1 DLAGARRRPR
11 GRGDDGGQRAAARG
25 RGLAVAHPVRWPGD
39 DRDDGNLLPAGR
51 LDTAIR
57 QSLRAMNFSWWS
69 FALQAANFLILV
81 WLLRRFLFK
90 PVSAIVARRK
100 QEIARGMAEA
110 AAEKQK
116 ALDLQHELE
125 AQRAGIEA
133 ERRKAI
139 EEQGAQ
145 LAAERMK
152 MLDEAR
158 AEAEKIRNHAATQLS
173 EERAA
178 ATEELFSR
186 TIELA
191 VNLAERLLR
200 GLAFPS
206 IEHAFLARVLDYM
219 DHLSAE
225 ERAALVAHLG
235 ETALVVTTAHPLDAQ
250 EEARWREQ
258 LGKRIEAGRGIK
270 FNSDSALIAGA
281 EITLPSAVLRFNWR
295 DALTAAAREINRNDH
310 AG

>member
-1 DLAGARRRPR
+1 
-11 GRGDDGGQRAAARG
+11 
-25 RGLAVAHPVRWPGD
+25 
-39 DRDDGNLLPAGR
+39 
-51 LDTAIR
+51 
-57 QSLRAMNFSWWS
+57 MNFSWWS
-69 FALQAANFLILV
+69 FALQAANFLTLV

-100 QEIARGMAEA
+100 EEIARGMAEA
-110 AAEKQK
+110 SAEKQK
-116 ALDLQHELE
+116 ALDLQRELE

-133 ERRKAI
+133 ERQKAI

-158 AEAEKIRNHAATQLS
+158 AEAEKIRNQATTQLS

-178 ATEELFSR
+178 AAQELFSR

-206 IEHAFLARVLDYM
+206 IEHAFLTRVLDYL

-258 LGKRIEAGRGIK
+258 LEKRIETGRGIE
-270 FNSDSALIAGA
+270 FNTDSALIAGA

>member
-1 DLAGARRRPR
+1 
-11 GRGDDGGQRAAARG
+11 
-25 RGLAVAHPVRWPGD
+25 
-39 DRDDGNLLPAGR
+39 
-51 LDTAIR
+51 
-57 QSLRAMNFSWWS
+57 MNFSWWS

-100 QEIARGMAEA
+100 EEIARGMAEA
-110 AAEKQK
+110 SAERQK
-116 ALDLQHELE
+116 ALDLQCELQ
-125 AQRAGIEA
+125 AQRGGIEA
-133 ERRKAI
+133 ERQKAI

-145 LAAERMK
+145 LTAERMK

-158 AEAEKIRNHAATQLS
+158 ADAEKIRNQATTQLS
-173 EERAA
+173 EERAT
-178 ATEELFSR
+178 ATQELFSR

-206 IEHAFLARVLDYM
+206 IERAFLTRVLDYL
-219 DHLSAE
+219 DRLSAQ

-235 ETALVVTTAHPLDAQ
+235 DTALVVTTAHPLDAQ
-250 EEARWREQ
+250 EEAQWREQ
-258 LGKRIEAGRGIK
+258 LGKRIEAGGGIK

-281 EITLPSAVLRFNWR
+281 EIILPSAVLRFSWR
-295 DALTAAAREINRNDH
+295 DALTTAAREINRNEH